1 MIVQFMECAVE
12 EAIYLGSILS
22 ACKMQV
28 LPCEFPGHPRF
39 GSSLIMT
46 KLVGCHLPVVVFLL
60 DSRKLV
66 GVERAGSIR
75 YMGIAV
81 DRGYGERP
89 RDT

>member
-1 MIVQFMECAVE
+1 VIVQFMGCAVE
-12 EAIYLGSILS
+12 EDIYLGSILS

-46 KLVGCHLPVVVFLL
+46 KLGGVAIFLFFLL
-60 DSRKLV
+60 ETRRLV
-66 GVERAGSIR
+66 GLERAGSIR

-81 DRGYGERP
+81 DRG
-89 RDT
+89 